1 VLVDS
6 RAQVGDY
13 VFIPAI
19 NELPEELYR
28 TLKARAALGGITL
41 RELVQRLIEAGA
53 GLAGGGAV
61 SKHRSP

>member
-1 VLVDS
+1 
-6 RAQVGDY
+6 

-53 GLAGGGAV
+53 ELAGGGAV